1 MIRTAKRQARFSKR
15 ERLDIEKSIKT
26 MLIDNKIQVSQAKTA
41 REICL
46 TSNYNRAI
54 ESSPSDNMK
63 LKHSLY

>member
-15 ERLDIEKSIKT
+15 QRLDIEKSIKT

-54 ESSPSDNMK
+54 E
-63 LKHSLY
+63 